1 VNAAV
6 DKDVQSGSTHNLTA
20 EASQGGEFLLQW
32 TASDGSPATSTDRT
46 FRWTAP
52 IVESPREVTIILMLS
67 PPIEGC
73 KEIKELKLR
82 VYPYAVALSVTET
95 PSVATAGVGD
105 NVTYTFDVLNTGNVT
120 LNSLTLSSSL
130 TGTITPIKTSLAP
143 GESTAATASYEVNSS
158 DLPGPLGDT
167 FTAHANDIQ
176 GKTVSSTATASVS
189 LTQAVPK
196 IIIKK
201 DCIFTAPVK
210 VGDFVVYTYNVTNNG
225 GQPLSE
231 VSITD
236 AFNWGPNCQPVYI
249 RGDDG
254 NGVLDLGE
262 SWWYE
267 CRYVVADP
275 LDYPTLRIMSEG
287 GSSTRTAEIIQRLT
301 DMKARLVI
309 QMDNTRKMF
318 LHFDMKAST
327 LGMNYSLM
335 SGVNFTS
342 YNYTNEV
349 TGESMSKMVDP
360 QGNLNKTIYIDPI
373 SGAVFTTGYDLNG
386 TILIEEIYYPG
397 TKEYL
402 KIRYDLPYPGYRTY
416 TATDYK
422 TGDTLVIVV
431 DSQGNVLSKEYRKTP
446 GYRIYVERFF
456 LKNTVTVTAWAADGS
471 TVSNSDF
478 FTLEI
483 FRPLPHLRITKTVD
497 RDPVPRGALLNYTI
511 VYQNQ
516 GGEDATGVVVKEIY
530 DRNVTFLLADP
541 APDFGTI
548 DTWTLGNLAKGESGT
563 ITIRTKVSSSVTPG
577 WPIRNRVDMACK
589 ENTSAEYEIN
599 TAVATTRLNL
609 TKTASV
615 RQVNQGAPLDYTISY
630 QNTGGQDVH
639 GVVIKETY
647 DRNFTVLSANPA
659 PDAGTTD
666 TWTIGD
672 LPNGV
677 SGTITIKGNVI
688 GTVKRCTNITNR
700 ACMTSRENASICAVV
715 NTLVAGLT
723 ITKSAS
729 PDIVGSEAELTYTIK
744 YRNDGPS
751 QKGVVIDDYL
761 DQNVDFV
768 PFDPLLDGHL
778 IFPVGDLGPGENGT
792 KSFKVK
798 LKTGNFNSIINT
810 YKIRSDDIEGINATL
825 ATTVVHSLWINKTAD
840 KETYNRDENIT
851 YTIRY
856 GNAQSNQNAIN
867 INITDIFPEIDL
879 VGVSPVPSS
888 VNGNI
893 LTWRIKELAAN
904 ENDVIMLYA
913 HIPKQRNIS
922 FDETS
927 SVKGEGF
934 VHVSKRLST
943 TIEKAALINRA
954 NISGYYL
961 GDIDTSPSNDS
972 STSVVTILGS
982 PGTELRTSE
991 HGSGHYEEDEKSSL
1005 RLENKSITLQRDLF
1019 AKHGKTTFS
1028 LPGKRSIEYDS
1039 LWSDLSSGKN
1049 RVLNDVVSENYLY
1062 TDMLSKNSSYVL
1074 DMNQTVYKSD
1084 AEFSDGLVRIAY
1096 RKQLPGSDKTIV
1108 EISEDYHGS
1117 FKVKEFVDSYG
1128 DSVKYTKSSQG
1139 KGFVASDKRPT
1150 RNQRSFDHG
1159 SGYYNSEETM
1169 HLDSV
1174 VKNSKMLYAPVNQTA
1189 GSQKINYSTP
1199 WEEGMWT
1206 RDPEKGLV
1214 ISEAIRSAS
1223 YINKEAEMEKS
1234 SLSILGE
1241 FNGTMNIQLV
1251 QGLLKKEQIRP
1262 EEQIR
1267 LDQTLVGGFRMDT
1280 SLSVF
1285 TAPRHL
1291 YPHLN
1296 ISKKAIMQNE
1306 ETVLFL
1312 INVTNDGN
1320 KLLKPVTVSD
1330 RLPDGLTF
1338 INSSIRPEVNG
1349 RIINWTIPAL
1359 DISRTLTI
1367 KLRAKVVDGQQWYV
1381 NVVSAKA
1388 MYKDTALE
1396 ANNFTRFEAYYQPLP
1411 CCPGVDTAA
1420 DADNK
1425 INATSLFNATPV
1437 KGNWGV
1443 WNPSPCFN
1451 ITGNMTECSSEVEVY
1466 YDELEKN
1473 AALCSCASNY
1483 EVP

>member
-1 VNAAV
+1 MESCTNISKYPVGLCKLNRRRIILAVALASIIISYCLFPAKAVNDA
-6 DKDVQSGSTHNLTA
+6 DVRSGSMHNLTA
-20 EASQGGEFLLQW
+20 ETAQEGKFFYQW
-32 TASDGSPATSTDRT
+32 TASDGSPVTSADRI

-52 IVESPREVTIILMLS
+52 IVKSPREVVITLMVS

-73 KEIKELKLR
+73 KEIKELKLQ
-82 VYPYAVALSVTET
+82 VLPYAA
-95 PSVATAGVGD
+95 
-105 NVTYTFDVLNTGNVT
+105 
-120 LNSLTLSSSL
+120 
-130 TGTITPIKTSLAP
+130 AP
-143 GESTAATASYEVNSS
+143 G
-158 DLPGPLGDT
+158 
-167 FTAHANDIQ
+167 IR
-176 GKTVSSTATASVS
+176 
-189 LTQAVPK
+189 
-196 IIIKK
+196 IKK

-210 VGDFVVYTYNVTNNG
+210 VGDSVVYTYNVTNNG

-231 VSITD
+231 MSISD
-236 AFNWGPNCQPVYI
+236 AFNWGTNCQPVYI

-254 NGVLDLGE
+254 NGLLDPGE

-287 GSSTRTAEIIQRLT
+287 SSSTRTAEIIQRLT

-327 LGMNYSLM
+327 LSMNYSLV

-360 QGNLNKTIYIDPI
+360 QGNLNKTNYIDPI
-373 SGAVFTTGYDLNG
+373 FGAVLTTGYDLNG

-402 KIRYDLPYPGYRTY
+402 KIQYNLPYPGYRTY
-416 TATDYK
+416 TVTDYN
-422 TGDTLVIVV
+422 TGETLIIVV

-456 LKNTVTVTAWAADGS
+456 LRNTATIMAKAPDGS

-483 FRPLPHLRITKTVD
+483 FRPLPLLKITKTAD

-516 GGEDATGVVVKEIY
+516 GGEDATGVVVKETY
-530 DRNVTFLLADP
+530 DRNVTFLQADP

-548 DTWTLGNLAKGESGT
+548 NTWTVGNLAKGESGT
-563 ITIRTKVSSSVTPG
+563 ITIRTRVSSSVTPG
-577 WPIRNRVDMACK
+577 WRIRNRADMACQ
-589 ENTSAEYEIN
+589 ENSSDEVEIN
-599 TAVATTRLNL
+599 TTVATIRLNL
-609 TKTASV
+609 TKTASAK
-615 RQVNQGAPLDYTISY
+615 QANPGDPLDYTISY
-630 QNTGGQDVH
+630 LNTGDQDAH

-659 PDAGTTD
+659 PDVGTTD
-666 TWTIGD
+666 TWTVGD
-672 LPNGV
+672 LFKGV

-688 GTVKRCTNITNR
+688 GAVKRGTNITNK
-700 ACMTSRENASICAVV
+700 ACVTSRENATICAVV
-715 NTLVAGLT
+715 NTPVAGLT

-729 PDIVGSEAELTYTIK
+729 PDIVGKGGTLTYTIT
-744 YRNDGPS
+744 YRNDAPFEH
-751 QKGVVIDDYL
+751 KNVIIDDYL
-761 DQNVDFV
+761 DKNVDIQSGSI
-768 PFDPLLDGHL
+768 PPPDDPNRVDNH
-778 IFPVGDLGPGENGT
+778 FTWTKSVVGPGVEEQIVIPIRVREDT
-792 KSFKVK
+792 IAD
-798 LKTGNFNSIINT
+798 SIINI
-810 YKIRSDDIEGINATL
+810 YKIRSDNQSATTNATL
-825 ATTVVHSLWINKTAD
+825 STTVVHSIWINKTAD
-840 KETYNRDENIT
+840 KPAYNRDENIT

-856 GNAQSNQNAIN
+856 GNANSRKLDATN
-867 INITDIFPEIDL
+867 IIIEDILPEVDL
-879 VGVSPVPSS
+879 LSVSPVPSY

-893 LTWRIKELAAN
+893 LTWRIKKLAAN
-904 ENDVIMLYA
+904 ESGVIMLYV

-943 TIEKAALINRA
+943 TIEKLALINRA
-954 NISGYYL
+954 NISGYYRDL
-961 GDIDTSPSNDS
+961 RSDSS
-972 STSVVTILGS
+972 STSAVIILGS

-1039 LWSDLSSGKN
+1039 LWSDLSNGKN

-1084 AEFSDGLVRIAY
+1084 AEFSDGLARIAY
-1096 RKQLPGSDKTIV
+1096 QKQLPGNAKASV

-1117 FKVKEFVDSYG
+1117 FKIKEFVDSYG
-1128 DSVKYTKSSQG
+1128 DSVKYSKSSQG

-1150 RNQRSFDHG
+1150 RNLRSFEHG

-1169 HLDSV
+1169 QLDSV

-1189 GSQKINYSTP
+1189 DSQKINYSTQ
-1199 WEEGMWT
+1199 WEEAMWT
-1206 RDPEKGLV
+1206 KDPEKGLV

-1241 FNGTMNIQLV
+1241 FNGTMDIQLV
-1251 QGLLKKEQIRP
+1251 QGLLKKEQIR
-1262 EEQIR
+1262 
-1267 LDQTLVGGFRMDT
+1267 LDQTLVGSFRMDT

-1285 TAPRHL
+1285 TAPKHL

-1296 ISKKAIMQNE
+1296 ISKKAIMQDG

-1330 RLPDGLTF
+1330 HLPDGLTF

-1349 RIINWTIPAL
+1349 QIINWTIPAL

-1396 ANNFTRFEAYYQPLP
+1396 TNNFTRFEAYYQPLP
-1411 CCPGVDTAA
+1411 CCPRLPPDGINSTGSFNVTQIMA
-1420 DADNK
+1420 DWSAWK
-1425 INATSLFNATPV
+1425 
-1437 KGNWGV
+1437 
-1443 WNPSPCFN
+1443 PSPCFN
-1451 ITGNMTECSSEVEVY
+1451 LSTENIDCFANIDEYYNELDRNLSS
-1466 YDELEKN
+1466 
-1473 AALCSCASNY
+1473 CCASNY
-1483 EVP
+1483 ETP